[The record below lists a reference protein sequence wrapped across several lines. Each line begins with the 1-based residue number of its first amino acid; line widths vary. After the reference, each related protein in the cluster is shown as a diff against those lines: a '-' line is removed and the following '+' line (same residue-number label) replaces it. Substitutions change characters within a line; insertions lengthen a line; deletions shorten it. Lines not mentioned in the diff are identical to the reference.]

1 MSPSNAEGSVVKIA
15 SQSLFARAKS
25 ALSASDPAL
34 AQRAL
39 ERARERD
46 VEGRLTTLLDGESKA
61 KELLL
66 GVFGASPFLGEIAS
80 RDPGR
85 TARLILSP
93 PEESL
98 AALLCRVRALRPE
111 TEAEAMRALRGAKE
125 EAALLAGLADLA
137 GVWDVE
143 SVTRALTEFADAALA
158 AAIDFTLRQAAQAG
172 SLSLDDPD
180 DPARRAGWIFLAMG
194 KAGAFELNY
203 SSDLDLVV
211 LFDRARARLAKPDED
226 WDFFVKL
233 TQRVVRIMSER
244 TADGYVFRLD
254 LRLRPDPG
262 ATPIALP
269 LEAAYAYY
277 ESMGQNWER
286 AAFIKARPAAGDIE
300 AGEIFLKELQP
311 FIWRKHYDFAAL
323 ADVHSIKRQ
332 IHAHKG
338 HGVVA
343 VNGHDVKLGRGG
355 IREIEFFV
363 QTQQL
368 ILGGRDVSLR
378 GRSTLAMLDR
388 LVEAG
393 WIEARVRDELREA
406 YIFLRNVEHR
416 LQMVEDRQTH
426 ELPASDEG
434 VAAIGRM
441 MGFAL
446 YDDFASAL
454 RNRLE
459 TVEAHYA
466 RLFESAPELSTAGGN
481 LVFTGDEDDPE
492 TLATLTRLGFGRPRL
507 VTESLRAWHFGRV
520 PAMRSARA
528 RERLTELT
536 PALLGALAA
545 TGQADEAFLAFE
557 KFMNGLPAGL
567 QLFSLLAANPHLLR
581 LIATIMGSAPKL
593 AETISR
599 RPGVIA
605 ALIEPAS
612 AGRDDLSQRL
622 RAALAEARSYEEAL
636 DRARIF
642 GQEQKFLIGARLLTM
657 ALTPAEA
664 GFAYAHLAE
673 VAIRGLLQT
682 VEEEFAKA
690 HGRIEGGAAAVV
702 ALGKLGGREMT
713 AASDLDLMLLY
724 DADPLTESRGGESPL
739 PAAQYYARVTQRL
752 ISALSAPTAEGL
764 LYEVDFRLRPSGNKG
779 PIAVRLQ
786 AFEEYQAKDAW
797 TWERMALTRARVVA
811 GPPEFS
817 ARVES
822 AIGAALSRPH
832 DAAATAADALDMRR
846 RLEREKGSG
855 GLWDLKQA
863 PGGQI
868 DIEFVIQFLE
878 LTQDRENGRRF
889 STSIAEAVR
898 ELAGIGVLAEGD
910 AATLGDAVSLYQGL
924 TQILR
929 LAIAE
934 NFDPKKASRG
944 LTDLILQA
952 GDAPS
957 LSHLQARLAETQSA
971 VREIFARIMGAV

>member
-1 MSPSNAEGSVVKIA
+1 
-15 SQSLFARAKS
+15 
-25 ALSASDPAL
+25 
-34 AQRAL
+34 
-39 ERARERD
+39 
-46 VEGRLTTLLDGESKA
+46 
-61 KELLL
+61 
-66 GVFGASPFLGEIAS
+66 
-80 RDPGR
+80 
-85 TARLILSP
+85 
-93 PEESL
+93 
-98 AALLCRVRALRPE
+98 
-111 TEAEAMRALRGAKE
+111 
-125 EAALLAGLADLA
+125 
-137 GVWDVE
+137 
-143 SVTRALTEFADAALA
+143 
-158 AAIDFTLRQAAQAG
+158 
-172 SLSLDDPD
+172 
-180 DPARRAGWIFLAMG
+180 
-194 KAGAFELNY
+194 
-203 SSDLDLVV
+203 
-211 LFDRARARLAKPDED
+211 
-226 WDFFVKL
+226 
-233 TQRVVRIMSER
+233 
-244 TADGYVFRLD
+244 VFRLD

-262 ATPIALP
+262 ATPIVLP

-286 AAFIKARPAAGDIE
+286 AAFIKARAAAGDVE

-368 ILGGRDVSLR
+368 ILGGRYPALR

-388 LVEAG
+388 LAETG
-393 WIEARVRDELREA
+393 WIEARARDELNEA
-406 YIFLRNVEHR
+406 YLFLRNVEHS

-426 ELPASDEG
+426 ALPATDEG

-441 MGFAL
+441 MGFAG
-446 YDDFASAL
+446 YEDFAPAL
-454 RNRLE
+454 RKRLE
-459 TVEAHYA
+459 TVESHYA
-466 RLFESAPELSTAGGN
+466 RLFEGAPELSAAGGN

-492 TLATLTRLGFGRPRL
+492 TVATLARLGFKRPSL

-520 PAMRSARA
+520 PAMRSAAA

-536 PALLGALAA
+536 PALLEALAA
-545 TGQADEAFLAFE
+545 TGEADEAFLAFD
-557 KFMNGLPAGL
+557 KFMNRLPAGL

-581 LIATIMGSAPKL
+581 LVATIMGSAPKL

-599 RPGVIA
+599 RPRVIA

-612 AGRDDLSQRL
+612 AGRDDLSHRL
-622 RAALAEARSYEEAL
+622 YGAFAEARSYEDAL

-642 GQEQKFLIGARLLTM
+642 GQEQKFLIGVRLLTM
-657 ALTPAEA
+657 ELTPAQTGA
-664 GFAYAHLAE
+664 AYADLAE
-673 VAIRGLLQT
+673 ALIRGLLQR
-682 VEEEFAKA
+682 VEEEFARA

-724 DADPLTESRGGESPL
+724 DADPLTESRDGENPL
-739 PAAQYYARVTQRL
+739 SAAQYYARLTQRL

-779 PIAVRLQ
+779 PIAVRIQ
-786 AFEEYQAKDAW
+786 AFEEYQEQEAW

-811 GPPEFS
+811 GAADFS

-822 AIGAALSRPH
+822 AIAAALSRPV
-832 DAAATAADALDMRR
+832 DAKSIAADALDMRR

-868 DIEFVIQFLE
+868 DIEFVTQFLE
-878 LTQDRENGRRF
+878 LTRRRKDGRRF
-889 STSIAEAVR
+889 STSIGEALQ
-898 ELAGIGVLAEGD
+898 ELADTGALSEGD
-910 AATLGDAVSLYQGL
+910 VCVLNEATTLYQGL

-929 LAIAE
+929 LAISE

-944 LTDLILQA
+944 LASLVLGA
-952 GDAPS
+952 GDAPD
-957 LSHLQARLAETQSA
+957 LSHLEARLAETQAS
-971 VREIFARIMGAV
+971 VREIFARIIGAP

>member
-1 MSPSNAEGSVVKIA
+1 MSSSKTEPSPVKLA
-15 SQSLFARAKS
+15 SQSLLARAKG
-25 ALSASDPAL
+25 ALSAGDAAL

-46 VEGRLTTLLDGESKA
+46 CEGTLAALLDQEPKA
-61 KELLL
+61 QELLM
-66 GVFGASPFLGEIAS
+66 GVFGGSPFLGEIAA
-80 RDPGR
+80 RDP
-85 TARLILSP
+85 ARLARLLFSP

-98 AALLCRVRALRPE
+98 AALLCRVRAARPQ
-111 TEAEAMRALRGAKE
+111 TEAEAMRALRRAKE
-125 EAALLAGLADLA
+125 EAALLIGLADLA
-137 GVWDVE
+137 QVWEAEFVM
-143 SVTRALTEFADAALA
+143 RALTDFADVALS
-158 AAIDFTLRQAAQAG
+158 AAIDCALRQEAQAG
-172 SLSLDDPD
+172 SLTLADPD
-180 DPARRAGWIFLAMG
+180 EPGRGSGWIFLAMG
-194 KAGAFELNY
+194 KGGAFELNY

-211 LFDRARARLAKPDED
+211 LFDRSRARLAKPDED
-226 WDFFVKL
+226 WDFFVRL

-286 AAFIKARPAAGDIE
+286 AAFIKARAAAGDID
-300 AGEIFLKELQP
+300 AGEIFLRELQP

-323 ADVHSIKRQ
+323 ADVHAIKRQ

-368 ILGGRDVSLR
+368 ILGGRDASLR

-388 LVEAG
+388 LAEAG
-393 WIEARVRDELREA
+393 WIEDRTRDELREA
-406 YIFLRNVEHR
+406 YLFLRKVEHR

-426 ELPASDEG
+426 ALPASDEG

-441 MGFAL
+441 MGFAG
-446 YDDFASAL
+446 YDDFAPAL
-454 RNRLE
+454 RRRLE
-459 TVEAHYA
+459 TVEGHYA
-466 RLFESAPELSTAGGN
+466 RLFEGAPELSAVGGN
-481 LVFTGDEDDPE
+481 LVFTGDDDDPE
-492 TLATLTRLGFGRPRL
+492 TLATLARLGFERPRL

-520 PAMRSARA
+520 PAMRSERA

-536 PALLGALAA
+536 PALLEALAA
-545 TGQADEAFLAFE
+545 TGEADEAFLAFD
-557 KFMNGLPAGL
+557 KFMNRLPAGL

-581 LIATIMGSAPKL
+581 LVATIMGSAPKL

-599 RPGVIA
+599 RPRVIA

-642 GQEQKFLIGARLLTM
+642 GQEQKFLIGVRLMTR
-657 ALTPAEA
+657 ALTPAQT
-664 GFAYAHLAE
+664 GVAYADLAE
-673 VAIRGLLQT
+673 VLIRGLLQS
-682 VEEEFAKA
+682 VEEEFARA
-690 HGRIEGGAAAVV
+690 QGRIEGAAAAVV

-724 DADPLTESRGGESPL
+724 DADPLTESRGGESAL
-739 PAAQYYARVTQRL
+739 SAAQYYARLTQRL

-786 AFEEYQAKDAW
+786 AFEEYQVKDAW

-811 GPPEFS
+811 GPAEFS

-822 AIGAALSRPH
+822 AIADALSHPH
-832 DAAATAADALDMRR
+832 DAKSIAADALDMRR
-846 RLEREKGSG
+846 RLAREKGSG

-868 DIEFVIQFLE
+868 DVEFVVQFLE
-878 LTQDRENGRRF
+878 LTQQRADGRRF
-889 STSIAEAVR
+889 STSIAEALQ
-898 ELAGIGVLAEGD
+898 ELAGIGALAEGD
-910 AATLGDAVSLYQGL
+910 FARLSEATTLYQGL

-929 LAIAE
+929 LAISE
-934 NFDPKKASRG
+934 NFDPRKASPG
-944 LTDLILQA
+944 LTGLVLGA
-952 GDAPS
+952 EDAPD
-957 LSHLQARLAETQSA
+957 LTRLEARLAETQAS
-971 VREIFARIMGAV
+971 VREIFARIIGAP

>member
-1 MSPSNAEGSVVKIA
+1 MSASKSEPSSLKLAP
-15 SQSLFARAKS
+15 QSLLARAKS

-46 VEGRLTTLLDGESKA
+46 CEGTLAALLDRESKA
-61 KELLL
+61 QELLI
-66 GVFGASPFLGEIAS
+66 GVFGGSPFLGDIAA
-80 RDPGR
+80 RDP
-85 TARLILSP
+85 ARLARLLLAP

-98 AALLCRVRALRPE
+98 AALLCRVQAARPE
-111 TEAEAMRALRGAKE
+111 TEAEAMGALRSAKQ
-125 EAALLAGLADLA
+125 EAALLIGLADLA
-137 GVWDVE
+137 QVWEAE
-143 SVTRALTEFADAALA
+143 SVMRALTVFADVTLSAT
-158 AAIDFTLRQAAQAG
+158 IDFTLRQAAETG
-172 SLSLDDPD
+172 SLTLPDPD
-180 DPARRAGWIFLAMG
+180 EPARGSGWIFLAMG
-194 KAGAFELNY
+194 KGGACELNY

-211 LFDRARARLAKPDED
+211 LFDRARTRLAKPDED
-226 WDFFVKL
+226 WDFFVRL

-262 ATPIALP
+262 ATPIVLP

-286 AAFIKARPAAGDIE
+286 AAFIKARAAAGDIE
-300 AGEIFLKELQP
+300 SGEIFLRELQP

-368 ILGGRDVSLR
+368 IVGGRDASLR

-388 LVEAG
+388 LAEAG
-393 WIEARVRDELREA
+393 WIEALARDELREA
-406 YIFLRNVEHR
+406 YLFLRSVEHR

-426 ELPASDEG
+426 ALPLSDEG

-441 MGFAL
+441 MGFAG
-446 YDDFASAL
+446 YDDFAPAL
-454 RNRLE
+454 RRRLE
-459 TVEAHYA
+459 TVESHYA
-466 RLFESAPELSTAGGN
+466 RLFEGAPELSAAGGN
-481 LVFTGDEDDPE
+481 LVFTGDDDDPE
-492 TLATLTRLGFGRPRL
+492 TLATLSRLGYQRPRL

-536 PALLGALAA
+536 PALLEALAA
-545 TGQADEAFLAFE
+545 TGEADEAFLAFD
-557 KFMNGLPAGL
+557 KFMNRLPAGL

-581 LIATIMGSAPKL
+581 LVATIMGSAPKL

-599 RPGVIA
+599 RPRVIA

-642 GQEQKFLIGARLLTM
+642 GQEQKFLIGVRLM
-657 ALTPAEA
+657 AMELTPAAA
-664 GFAYAHLAE
+664 GVAYADLAE
-673 VAIRGLLQT
+673 VLIRGLLQR
-682 VEEEFAKA
+682 VEEEFVTA
-690 HGRIEGGAAAVV
+690 HGRIEGGSAAVV

-724 DADPLTESRGGESPL
+724 DADPLTESRGGETYWS
-739 PAAQYYARVTQRL
+739 AAQYYARFTQRL

-786 AFEEYQAKDAW
+786 AFEEYQAHEAW

-811 GPPEFS
+811 GPAEFS
-817 ARVES
+817 ARVET
-822 AIGAALSRPH
+822 AIAAALSHPH
-832 DAAATAADALDMRR
+832 DARSIAADALDMRR
-846 RLEREKGSG
+846 RLEREKGTG

-868 DIEFVIQFLE
+868 DIEFVTQFLE
-878 LTQDRENGRRF
+878 LTRRRADGRRF
-889 STSIAEAVR
+889 STSIAEALQ
-898 ELAGIGVLAEGD
+898 EFAGIGALAEGD
-910 AATLGDAVSLYQGL
+910 ITTLSEATTLYQGL

-929 LAIAE
+929 LAISE

-944 LTDLILQA
+944 LTGLVLGA
-952 GDAPS
+952 GDAPD
-957 LSHLQARLAETQSA
+957 LSRLEARLAETQAS
-971 VREIFARIMGAV
+971 VREIFARIIGAA

>member
-1 MSPSNAEGSVVKIA
+1 VSPSKTEPHLVKLA
-15 SQSLFARAKS
+15 SQNLLARAKS
-25 ALSASDPAL
+25 VLTNADPAL

-46 VEGRLTTLLDGESKA
+46 REGALVALLDREPDA
-61 KELLL
+61 RELLI
-66 GVFGASPFLGEIAS
+66 GVFGGSPFLGDISA

-85 TARLILSP
+85 LARLLLSP
-93 PEESL
+93 PEESF
-98 AALLCRVRALRPE
+98 AALLCRVQAARPE

-125 EAALLAGLADLA
+125 EAALLIGLADLA
-137 GVWDVE
+137 QVWEAE
-143 SVTRALTEFADAALA
+143 SVMRALTDFADVTLS
-158 AAIDFTLRQAAQAG
+158 AAIAFTLRQAAQAG
-172 SLSLDDPD
+172 SLTLADPD
-180 DPARRAGWIFLAMG
+180 EPARGSGWIFLAMG
-194 KAGAFELNY
+194 KGGAFELNY

-211 LFDRARARLAKPDED
+211 LFDRARARLAKPDDD
-226 WDFFVKL
+226 WDFFVRQ
-233 TQRVVRIMSER
+233 TQRVVRLMSER

-286 AAFIKARPAAGDIE
+286 AAFIKARAAAGDIE
-300 AGEIFLKELQP
+300 AGDIFLKELSP

-323 ADVHSIKRQ
+323 ADVHAIKRQ

-368 ILGGRDVSLR
+368 ILGGRDPSLR

-393 WIEARVRDELREA
+393 WIEARARDELREA
-406 YIFLRNVEHR
+406 YLFLRKVEHR

-426 ELPASDEG
+426 ALPASDDG

-441 MGFAL
+441 MGFAG
-446 YDDFASAL
+446 YDDFAPAL
-454 RNRLE
+454 RRRLE
-459 TVEAHYA
+459 TVEGHYA
-466 RLFESAPELSTAGGN
+466 RLFEGAPELSAAGGN

-492 TLATLTRLGFGRPRL
+492 TLSTLAGLGFERPRL
-507 VTESLRAWHFGRV
+507 VTESLRAWHFGRI
-520 PAMRSARA
+520 PATRSARA

-536 PALLGALAA
+536 PALLEALAA
-545 TGQADEAFLAFE
+545 TGEPDEAFLAFD
-557 KFMNGLPAGL
+557 KFMNRLPAGL
-567 QLFSLLAANPHLLR
+567 QLFSLLAVNPHLLR

-599 RPGVIA
+599 RPRVIA
-605 ALIEPAS
+605 ALIEPVS
-612 AGRDDLSQRL
+612 AGRDDLSPRL
-622 RAALAEARSYEEAL
+622 RSALDDARSYEEAL

-642 GQEQKFLIGARLLTM
+642 GQEQKFLVGVRLMTR
-657 ALTPAEA
+657 ALTPAQA
-664 GFAYAHLAE
+664 GAAYADLAE
-673 VAIRGLLQT
+673 VLIRGLLAR
-682 VEEEFAKA
+682 VEEEFGRT

-724 DADPLTESRGGESPL
+724 DADPLAESLGGESSL
-739 PAAQYYARVTQRL
+739 SAAQYYARLTQRL

-811 GPPEFS
+811 GPSEFLL
-817 ARVES
+817 RVED
-822 AIGAALSRPH
+822 AIAAALSRRQDPKSL
-832 DAAATAADALDMRR
+832 AADALDMRR

-868 DIEFVIQFLE
+868 DIEFLTQFLE
-878 LTQDRENGRRF
+878 LSRRRKDGRRF
-889 STSIAEAVR
+889 STSIAQGLR
-898 ELAGIGVLAEGD
+898 ELAEIGALCEGD
-910 AATLGDAVSLYQGL
+910 LAVLSEATTLYQGL

-929 LAIAE
+929 LAISE
-934 NFDPKKASRG
+934 NFDPKTASRG
-944 LTDLILQA
+944 LSELVLGA
-952 GDAPS
+952 GDAPD
-957 LSHLQARLAETQSA
+957 LSRLDARLAETQNA
-971 VREIFARIMGAV
+971 VREIFVRILGAA

>member
-1 MSPSNAEGSVVKIA
+1 MYPSETEPPLVAA
-15 SQSLFARAKS
+15 TSQTLLARAKK
-25 ALSASDPAL
+25 PL
-34 AQRAL
+34 APGDVVLAERAL

-46 VEGRLTTLLDGESKA
+46 PDGFLAALLERESKA
-61 KELLL
+61 KELLI
-66 GVFGASPFLGEIAS
+66 GIFGGSPFLGEIAA
-80 RDPGR
+80 RDAGR
-85 TARLILSP
+85 LVRLLIAP

-98 AALLCRVRALRPE
+98 AALLCRVRAARPE
-111 TEAEAMRALRGAKE
+111 TEPEAMRVFRVAKQ
-125 EAALLAGLADLA
+125 EASLLIALADLA
-137 GVWDVE
+137 QVWEAEV
-143 SVTRALTEFADAALA
+143 VMRAMTDFADAALS
-158 AAIDFTLRQAAQAG
+158 AAIDFTLREAAQQGKLTLAG
-172 SLSLDDPD
+172 CEEPGRGS
-180 DPARRAGWIFLAMG
+180 GWIFLAMG
-194 KAGAFELNY
+194 KGGAFELNY

-211 LFDRARARLAKPDED
+211 LFDRARAQLAKPED
-226 WDFFVKL
+226 GWDFFVRL
-233 TQRVVRIMSER
+233 TQRVVRLMSER

-311 FIWRKHYDFAAL
+311 FVWRKHYDFAAL

-368 ILGGRDVSLR
+368 ILAGRDPSLR

-388 LVEAG
+388 LAEAG
-393 WIEARVRDELREA
+393 WIEGRARDELRDA
-406 YIFLRNVEHR
+406 YLFLRKVENR
-416 LQMVEDRQTH
+416 LQMVDDRQTH
-426 ELPASDEG
+426 VLPAADDG
-434 VAAIGRM
+434 VAVIGRM
-441 MGFAL
+441 MGFAG
-446 YDDFASAL
+446 YDDFALAL
-454 RNRLE
+454 RRRLE
-459 TVEAHYA
+459 TVEGHYA
-466 RLFESAPELSTAGGN
+466 RLFEGAPELSTAGGN

-492 TLATLTRLGFGRPRL
+492 TLATLARLGYGRPRL
-507 VTESLRAWHFGRV
+507 VTESLRSWHFGRV

-536 PALLGALAA
+536 PALLEALAA
-545 TGQADEAFLAFE
+545 TGEADEAFLAFD
-557 KFMNGLPAGL
+557 KFMNRLPAGL
-567 QLFSLLAANPHLLR
+567 QLFSLLAANPRLLR
-581 LIATIMGSAPKL
+581 LLATILGSAPKL
-593 AETISR
+593 AETASR
-599 RPGVIA
+599 RPRVIA

-612 AGRDDLSQRL
+612 AGRDDLSRRL
-622 RAALAEARSYEEAL
+622 QVALSEARSYEDAL

-642 GQEQKFLIGARLLTM
+642 GQEQKFLIGVQLLTM
-657 ALTPAEA
+657 ELTPAAA
-664 GFAYAHLAE
+664 GAVYADLAE
-673 VAIRGLLQT
+673 ALIRGLLQR
-682 VEEEFAKA
+682 VEEEFARA

-724 DADPLTESRGGESPL
+724 DADPLAESRGGESSL
-739 PAAQYYARVTQRL
+739 FAAQYYARLTQRL

-786 AFEEYQAKDAW
+786 AFEEYQAKEAW

-811 GPPEFS
+811 GPAEFV

-822 AIGAALSRPH
+822 AIAAALARSQ
-832 DAAATAADALDMRR
+832 DAASVAADALDMRR

-868 DIEFVIQFLE
+868 DIEFVTQFLE
-878 LTQDRENGRRF
+878 LTQRRRDGLRF
-889 STSIAEAVR
+889 STSTGAALS
-898 ELAGIGVLAEGD
+898 ELAKIGALSEGD
-910 AATLGDAVSLYQGL
+910 AGVLSEATTLYQGL
-924 TQILR
+924 TQVLR
-929 LAIAE
+929 LAISE

-944 LTDLILQA
+944 LTGLVLAA
-952 GDAPS
+952 GAAPS
-957 LSHLQARLAETQSA
+957 LSHLEARLAETQGG
-971 VREIFARIMGAV
+971 VREIFTRIIGAV